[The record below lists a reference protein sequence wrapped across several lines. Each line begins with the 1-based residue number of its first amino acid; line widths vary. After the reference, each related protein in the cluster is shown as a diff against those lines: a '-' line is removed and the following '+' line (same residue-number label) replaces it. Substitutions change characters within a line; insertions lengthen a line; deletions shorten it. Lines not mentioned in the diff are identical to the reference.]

1 MLNFFI
7 TINQILMAGVAITAL
22 ALLLYSLSFN
32 LRDRVA
38 RSFAAILVCLVIVY
52 TAESLSSVM
61 NQRDQLEIWLRIPWI
76 GIVFLPSAYLH
87 FSDALLATTGKP
99 SRGKRSWAVRI
110 CYFASFLFL
119 VSLPLGWLIGQ
130 IVTDQPP
137 APYLE
142 PTWLTDLFILFY
154 LVVMGMSWYNFV
166 RAFRRSITSTGRRRM
181 AYLLIGSIAPS
192 IGAFPFLL
200 FSSGLA
206 ARHVITFWLFSVLI
220 NFFVGGLVVVM
231 AYAVAFFGVN
241 LPDRT
246 VKSRLFKWILR
257 GPVIASAA
265 LAFTTL
271 IRRAGENYGLAYN
284 AFVPITMVA
293 TVLLGEYLIT
303 LFFPYLERWF
313 LYGNDKIEIEA
324 LHQLEE
330 KLVTRNDLRQ
340 FLESIL
346 AALCDRMQSPGAYLA
361 AISSGSLELVVK
373 IGKTFFDKSPKTD
386 ELSRLLTKNGEVE
399 EIFQW
404 GEDVLVPLMD
414 QDDEDRVF
422 LMGILGIARTN
433 IKDLDE
439 NDRQAIRAFT
449 ERVVLALHDRRL
461 QEGVFKSI
469 GELSSKMAYIQQ
481 LRASARYDQSGMLI
495 GDVPIESADITQIV
509 KDALTHFWGG
519 PKLTES
525 PLIKLK
531 VVQEAANSSDGNT
544 ANALRSILRDAIERT
559 KPKGDRR
566 FTAEWVLYN
575 ILDMKFLEGKKVRE
589 IAMRLAMSE
598 ADLYRK
604 QRIAIEAV
612 ARAIMEMENQ
622 NGQPNPLEKNNQI
635 DYN

>member
-1 MLNFFI
+1 
-7 TINQILMAGVAITAL
+7 MAGVAITAL

-38 RSFAAILVCLVIVY
+38 RSFASILVCLVVVY

-61 NQRDQLEIWLRIPWI
+61 VQRDQLEIWLRVPWV

-87 FSDALLATTGKP
+87 FSDALVATTGKP
-99 SRGKRSWAVRI
+99 SLGKRRWAVRF
-110 CYFASFLFL
+110 CYVASLLFL
-119 VSLPLGWLIGQ
+119 AALPAGLLIGNLQ
-130 IVTDQPP
+130 MNQPP

-142 PTWLTDLFILFY
+142 PTWLTDLFIVFY
-154 LVVMGMSWYNFV
+154 LGVMAMSWYNFI

-181 AYLLIGSIAPS
+181 GYLLIGSIAPS

-220 NFFVGGLVVVM
+220 NLFVGGLVVVM

-257 GPVIASAA
+257 GPVIASLA
-265 LAFTTL
+265 LALTTI
-271 IRRAGENYGLAYN
+271 IRRAGENFGLAYN

-303 LFFPYLERWF
+303 LSFPLLERWF
-313 LYGNDKIEIEA
+313 LYGNDKKEIET
-324 LHQLEE
+324 LRQLEE
-330 KLVTRNDLRQ
+330 RLITPNDLRQ
-340 FLESIL
+340 FLETIL
-346 AALCDRMQSPGAYLA
+346 AALCDRLQSPGAYLVA
-361 AISSGSLELVVK
+361 MNSTGLELIVK
-373 IGKTFFDKSPKTD
+373 VGKTFFDKNVKTD
-386 ELSRLLTKNGEVE
+386 DLSRLLTKNGEFE
-399 EIFQW
+399 QLFQW
-404 GEDVLVPLMD
+404 GEDALVPLIN
-414 QDDEDRVF
+414 QDDEDQLS
-422 LMGILGIARTN
+422 LMGILGIAKAN
-433 IKDLDE
+433 ISDLDE
-439 NDRQAIRAFT
+439 TDRQAITAFT
-449 ERVVLALHDRRL
+449 QRVVLALQDRRL
-461 QEGVFKSI
+461 QEGVFRSI
-469 GELSSKMAYIQQ
+469 GELSSKVAYIQQ
-481 LRASARYDQSGMLI
+481 LRASARYDQSGILL
-495 GDVPIESADITQIV
+495 GDVPLESADITQIV

-531 VVQEAANSSDGNT
+531 VVQEAANSTDGNT

-612 ARAIMEMENQ
+612 ARAIMDMENQ
-622 NGQPNPLEKNNQI
+622 NGQPSPLEKTNQI